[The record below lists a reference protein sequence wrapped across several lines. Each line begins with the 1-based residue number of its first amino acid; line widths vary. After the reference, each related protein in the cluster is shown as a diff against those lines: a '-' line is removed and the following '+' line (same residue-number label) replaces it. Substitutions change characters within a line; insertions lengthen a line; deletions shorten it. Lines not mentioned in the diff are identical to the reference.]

1 MYICLFDLNNSTKN
15 IDNLKTR
22 FCFGLRFVSN
32 KPQLFQLRH
41 QLLAPFFP
49 FRLIFWFILRLLLQQ
64 IPIADKKQQQQH
76 HQHDEGGSAGNE
88 PNQSKPV
95 ELLPFKIFILIEAPK
110 LQEAEA
116 QNGVEKQQQH

>member
-32 KPQLFQLRH
+32 KPQLFQL
-41 QLLAPFFP
+41 LAPFFP

-64 IPIADKKQQQQH
+64 ILIADKKQQ
-76 HQHDEGGSAGNE
+76 QHDEGGSAGNE